1 MYIVLNHIICV
12 LVCIFAFCFC
22 LWKCLCTTWYL
33 ALTSVKVFCV
43 LLSVPIFL
51 SVWLP
56 VLVRPFTFTE
66 NSDYDIIFT
75 PVIFQWLVQS
85 QSEWNYCR
93 WFGVN
98 LLVSWCQA
106 FCLCLYLWKIC
117 ISHHNDFML
126 PTLHFWRI
134 WSSLIRRS

>member
-1 MYIVLNHIICV
+1 MYIVLNHIRYV
-12 LVCIFAFCFC
+12 LVHFFW
-22 LWKCLCTTWYL
+22 LL
-33 ALTSVKVFCV
+33 
-43 LLSVPIFL
+43 LLSMKLFVFHFVPYFDFSEGILCVSFCANFL
-51 SVWLP
+51 SIWLP

-75 PVIFQWLVQS
+75 SVIFQWLVQS
-85 QSEWNYCR
+85 QSEWNCCR